1 MDQPVFIGLVIYCAN
16 RDVIGIVRR
25 PKVNTGTIGRPYL
38 THSDQ
43 HARWEPD
50 CQVWAQSTS
59 AWPQMGQ
66 ILDFSEQISVS
77 QIVLKSDLKMSRICS
92 IWDQSEPLRAQCRH
106 PWEDKN
112 INDSFQCWLSHL
124 S

>member
-43 HARWEPD
+43 HTRWEPD

-66 ILDFSEQISVS
+66 IRDLSDQISVHFGS
-77 QIVLKSDLKMSRICS
+77 VRQNVLKSQMKKWSDWRMV
-92 IWDQSEPLRAQCRH
+92 P
-106 PWEDKN
+106 
-112 INDSFQCWLSHL
+112 FQVKFAYC
-124 S
+124 